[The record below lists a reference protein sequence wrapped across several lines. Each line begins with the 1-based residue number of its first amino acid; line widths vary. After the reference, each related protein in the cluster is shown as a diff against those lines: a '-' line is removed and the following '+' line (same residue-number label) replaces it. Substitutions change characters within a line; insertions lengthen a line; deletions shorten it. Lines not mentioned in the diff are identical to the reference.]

1 MNGLLVIDKPG
12 GITSRDAVNRV
23 QTWLPPRTKI
33 GHTGTLDPLA
43 TGVLVLC
50 VGSATRLAEYV
61 QGMDKTYETTVVLGA
76 RSDTDDADGTPTPTP
91 DVTAVCGAA
100 VRSALLRFVGEI
112 EQTPPAY
119 SAVKVAGRRAHELAR
134 RGAEVEIAP
143 RPVRVYAIALRY
155 YVWPELDLEVHCG
168 KGTYIRSL
176 ARDLGE
182 VLGCG
187 AYVKVLRRTRVGPF
201 VTAEGLSIDGPPANV
216 RDHLRPPRA
225 AVAHL
230 PTLEIDEEAIRKW
243 RNGHAFGSP
252 DLSVPE
258 GTEVAVADAHG
269 HLVGVGRVDADGS
282 VRPAKVFATDRN

>member
-23 QTWLPPRTKI
+23 QAWLPPRTKL

-61 QGMDKTYETTVVLGA
+61 QGLDKTYETTVVLGA
-76 RSDTDDADGTPTPTP
+76 RSDTDDADGTLTPTP
-91 DVTAVCGAA
+91 AVAPVGETA
-100 VRSALLRFVGEI
+100 VRSALLRFAGEI

-143 RPVRVYAIALRY
+143 RPVRVYAIALRC
-155 YVWPELDLEVHCG
+155 YVWPELDLEIHCG

-182 VLGCG
+182 ALGCG

-201 VTAEGLSIDGPPANV
+201 VASEGLSPDALPANV

-230 PTLEIDEEAIRKW
+230 PTLEIEEEEIRKW
-243 RNGHAFGSP
+243 RNGHALAPP
-252 DLSVPE
+252 DVRAPE
-258 GTEVAVADAHG
+258 GAEVAVTDARG
-269 HLVGVGRVDADGS
+269 HLVGVGRVDAEGT
-282 VRPAKVFATDRN
+282 VRPAKVFADI